1 MNRVKKLRLIQ
12 FSLLV
17 LGSLMIIYTYFSK
30 SDNANKALSSKLG
43 DKVKN
48 QVNQQNIDGNVF
60 FNVEY
65 TGLDLEGNRF
75 ILKSEEARNSKDNPE
90 IILMKSVNGNFYFKN
105 GSDLIIKSNKGIYNN
120 KTLNM
125 IFEDK
130 IIASYEGSEL
140 EAQRAEYSNS
150 GSFITITENVKVSDS
165 KGVIVA
171 DELYFDIKDQT
182 LKIQSFDNNKVNA
195 NLNLK

>member
-1 MNRVKKLRLIQ
+1 MNRIKKLRLIQ
-12 FSLLV
+12 FSLLAI
-17 LGSLMIIYTYFSK
+17 GSIIIIFTYFSK
-30 SDNANKALSSKLG
+30 SDDTNKAISSKLEE
-43 DKVKN
+43 KVKN
-48 QVNQQNIDGNVF
+48 QVNQKNIDGNVF

-75 ILKSEEARNSKDNPE
+75 ILKSEEAVNSKDNAE
-90 IILMKSVNGNFYFKN
+90 IILMESVNGSFYFKN
-105 GSDLIIKSNKGIYNN
+105 GSNLIIKSNKGIYNN
-120 KTLNM
+120 KTLDM

-140 EAQRAEYSNS
+140 EAERAEYSNS
-150 GSFITITENVKVSDS
+150 GSFITITENVKVSNS

-171 DELYFDIKDQT
+171 DKLYFDIKDQT
-182 LKIQSFDNNKVNA
+182 LNIQSFNNNKVNA

>member
-12 FSLLV
+12 FSLLA
-17 LGSLMIIYTYFSK
+17 LGSLIIIFTYFSK
-30 SDNANKALSSKLG
+30 LDNTNKAISSKLG
-43 DKVKN
+43 EKVKN
-48 QVNQQNIDGNVF
+48 EVSQQNIDGNV

-90 IILMKSVNGNFYFKN
+90 IILMKSVNGSFYFKN
-105 GSDLIIKSNKGIYNN
+105 GSNLIIKSNKGIYNN
-120 KTLNM
+120 KTLDM

-150 GSFITITENVKVSDS
+150 GSFITITENVKEVSDS

-182 LKIQSFDNNKVNA
+182 LKIQ
-195 NLNLK
+195 

>member
-12 FSLLV
+12 FSLLA
-17 LGSLMIIYTYFSK
+17 LGSLIIIFTYFSK
-30 SDNANKALSSKLG
+30 LDNTNIAISSKLG
-43 DKVKN
+43 EKAKN
-48 QVNQQNIDGNVF
+48 EVSQQNIDGNVF

-75 ILKSEEARNSKDNPE
+75 VLKSEEATNSKDNPE

-130 IIASYEGSEL
+130 VIASYEGSEL

-150 GSFITITENVKVSDS
+150 GSFIIITEKVKVSDS